1 MNMADNE
8 YSQSHDRIPN
18 SANPRNN
25 RGGPNRDRGNPQYN
39 RGGPPRGGRGGR
51 RGQGEYRGP
60 NRPPA
65 YTQVQQSDG
74 DDSDLE
80 SWVSDST
87 TVGDIRSLDDFDDSV
102 GRFGYK
108 RGGRGGGRIRGS
120 TPVRGQPMNTRFDDP
135 TETNGNMKDGVGPA
149 SNRGRYQDGGN
160 KKRNRNRKKQEKGN
174 VDSGDVIKDCVDGM
188 KKTKQINII
197 RLDDITTVDTKI
209 LINRVQ
215 SNSLKV
221 EQLKEEGATKAELKE
236 RRKQIAIIQK
246 EIKSRKENILESKTT
261 TEELINGSEE
271 VLDDEDSGEDP
282 SESDDE
288 LEEDNCK
295 LHHLPRKAL
304 ARSLGKR
311 MSFKPKGQKSKKK
324 LATQPQVDIA
334 QSEEFIDV
342 ETDTACIPTKNK
354 TKPKKACKK
363 TTPTNVNLGTKQPKM
378 KQDTGN
384 KNADSKTD
392 LSFILS
398 RFDDLIVGIGE
409 TVVQTDA
416 RQEEVPL
423 FENSP
428 SKKADD
434 GNQEVLTNKPFVD
447 ISNEMF
453 NFVVRVFHGKGNPN
467 EIKRESGLFPVS
479 LDAGSWFEISK
490 RFNTVKRNDKVTTV
504 FAFCKD
510 ISYCLDYIRKSGCS
524 KELEN
529 KCDRFHVC
537 KNMLCGNCIF
547 GCNKCK
553 FSHDFLDDRNIKVAK
568 KLGLSQASFSND
580 EICTIMKMRY
590 PHVCKSWVNNGTC
603 DNEDNCSELHLC
615 PDYTLGTCDNDDACP
630 RCHDKLSSHN
640 KPIVKAFNM
649 EKWKD
654 QPFKKMIFL
663 CRTPKQQPASE
674 KSSRPGMYVFYPH
687 IP

>member
-1 MNMADNE
+1 MLVPLNASYTGQQPQPLLSMNMADNE

-25 RGGPNRDRGNPQYN
+25 RGGPNRDRGNPQYDQGGPNRDRGNPQYDQGGPNRDRGNPQYDRGGPNRDRGNPQYDRGGPNPDRGNPQYDRGGPNPDRGNPQYDRGGPNQDRGNPQYYQGGPYQDRGNPQYDQGGPNRDRGNPQYN

-246 EIKSRKENILESKTT
+246 EIKSRKEK
-261 TEELINGSEE
+261 
-271 VLDDEDSGEDP
+271 
-282 SESDDE
+282 
-288 LEEDNCK
+288 
-295 LHHLPRKAL
+295 
-304 ARSLGKR
+304 
-311 MSFKPKGQKSKKK
+311 
-324 LATQPQVDIA
+324 
-334 QSEEFIDV
+334 
-342 ETDTACIPTKNK
+342 
-354 TKPKKACKK
+354 
-363 TTPTNVNLGTKQPKM
+363 
-378 KQDTGN
+378 
-384 KNADSKTD
+384 
-392 LSFILS
+392 
-398 RFDDLIVGIGE
+398 
-409 TVVQTDA
+409 
-416 RQEEVPL
+416 
-423 FENSP
+423 
-428 SKKADD
+428 
-434 GNQEVLTNKPFVD
+434 
-447 ISNEMF
+447 
-453 NFVVRVFHGKGNPN
+453 VF
-467 EIKRESGLFPVS
+467 
-479 LDAGSWFEISK
+479 
-490 RFNTVKRNDKVTTV
+490 
-504 FAFCKD
+504 
-510 ISYCLDYIRKSGCS
+510 
-524 KELEN
+524 
-529 KCDRFHVC
+529 
-537 KNMLCGNCIF
+537 
-547 GCNKCK
+547 
-553 FSHDFLDDRNIKVAK
+553 
-568 KLGLSQASFSND
+568 
-580 EICTIMKMRY
+580 
-590 PHVCKSWVNNGTC
+590 
-603 DNEDNCSELHLC
+603 
-615 PDYTLGTCDNDDACP
+615 
-630 RCHDKLSSHN
+630 
-640 KPIVKAFNM
+640 
-649 EKWKD
+649 
-654 QPFKKMIFL
+654 
-663 CRTPKQQPASE
+663 
-674 KSSRPGMYVFYPH
+674 
-687 IP
+687 